1 MLQNKNQEICVLVT
15 GATGYIGS
23 HAVLELLNAGFKV
36 IALGNSKSR
45 EEEKVC
51 VLPQC
56 LMRVLILANCRGSM
70 LTFKRCN
77 LQYIDELE
85 NIFKTEK
92 FNIVIHLA
100 SSKGVAPSI
109 KYPLEYYANNL
120 ISSIN
125 LLKMCEKYEKKK
137 LVFMSSATVY
147 GVPKELPVTEN
158 SSTGVDI
165 TNPYGWAKFMV
176 EQILRDVCKS
186 SKDWCIIIL
195 RAFDPAGAH
204 PSGLLGDDINSEG
217 PKHLMP
223 LIASVALGKRKEIN
237 ICGNTFPTRD
247 GSGSRDFVHVCDV
260 ALAIVKSVERIEVF
274 NENKEEN
281 NEYFNENGK
290 IIGDE
295 GNENYI
301 EVYNL
306 GLGRDHTVL
315 EMVANYEKACG
326 KPINKI
332 IMPPRPGDISSIRC
346 EIENARK
353 NLNWTPKYGI
363 EDICV
368 HLNNWYIRSP
378 NGYIN

>member
-1 MLQNKNQEICVLVT
+1 MVLLQNKTQETSILVT

-23 HAVLELLNAGFKV
+23 HAVLELLNAGYKV
-36 IALGNSKSR
+36 IALGNSKK
-45 EEEKVC
+45 EEKVC

-77 LQYIDELE
+77 LQNIGELE
-85 NIFKTEK
+85 NIFKTEN
-92 FNIVIHLA
+92 FSIVIHLA

-109 KYPLEYYANNL
+109 QFPLEYYANNL

-125 LLKMCEKYEKKK
+125 LLKMCEKYEKKRF
-137 LVFMSSATVY
+137 VFMSSATVY
-147 GVPKELPVTEN
+147 GIPKELPVTEN
-158 SSTGVDI
+158 STTGVDI

-176 EQILRDVCKS
+176 EQILGDICKS
-186 SKDWCIIIL
+186 SKDWHIIIL

-217 PKHLMP
+217 PKQLMP
-223 LIASVALGKRKEIN
+223 LIASVALGKRKAIN
-237 ICGNTFPTRD
+237 ICGNNFPTRD

-260 ALAIVKSVERIEVF
+260 ALAIVKSIEKI
-274 NENKEEN
+274 ENNKKEEEN
-281 NEYFNENGK
+281 NEINEYFNENGK
-290 IIGDE
+290 I
-295 GNENYI
+295 NENYI

-306 GLGRDHTVL
+306 GLGLDHTVL

-326 KPINKI
+326 KSINKI
-332 IMPPRPGDISSIRC
+332 IMPPRPGDIASIRC
-346 EIENARK
+346 EIEKARK

-378 NGYIN
+378 NGYN

>member
-1 MLQNKNQEICVLVT
+1 M
-15 GATGYIGS
+15 A
-23 HAVLELLNAGFKV
+23 
-36 IALGNSKSR
+36 
-45 EEEKVC
+45 
-51 VLPQC
+51 
-56 LMRVLILANCRGSM
+56 
-70 LTFKRCN
+70 
-77 LQYIDELE
+77 
-85 NIFKTEK
+85 EK
-92 FNIVIHLA
+92 F
-100 SSKGVAPSI
+100 
-109 KYPLEYYANNL
+109 
-120 ISSIN
+120 
-125 LLKMCEKYEKKK
+125 
-137 LVFMSSATVY
+137 
-147 GVPKELPVTEN
+147 
-158 SSTGVDI
+158 
-165 TNPYGWAKFMV
+165 
-176 EQILRDVCKS
+176 
-186 SKDWCIIIL
+186 DWCIIIL

-223 LIASVALGKRKEIN
+223 LIASVALGKSKAIN

>member
-1 MLQNKNQEICVLVT
+1 MVMLQNKNQGICVLVT

-125 LLKMCEKYEKKK
+125 LLK
-137 LVFMSSATVY
+137 V
-147 GVPKELPVTEN
+147 
-158 SSTGVDI
+158 
-165 TNPYGWAKFMV
+165 
-176 EQILRDVCKS
+176 
-186 SKDWCIIIL
+186 
-195 RAFDPAGAH
+195 
-204 PSGLLGDDINSEG
+204 
-217 PKHLMP
+217 
-223 LIASVALGKRKEIN
+223 
-237 ICGNTFPTRD
+237 
-247 GSGSRDFVHVCDV
+247 
-260 ALAIVKSVERIEVF
+260 
-274 NENKEEN
+274 
-281 NEYFNENGK
+281 
-290 IIGDE
+290 
-295 GNENYI
+295 
-301 EVYNL
+301 
-306 GLGRDHTVL
+306 
-315 EMVANYEKACG
+315 
-326 KPINKI
+326 
-332 IMPPRPGDISSIRC
+332 
-346 EIENARK
+346 
-353 NLNWTPKYGI
+353 
-363 EDICV
+363 
-368 HLNNWYIRSP
+368 
-378 NGYIN
+378 